1 VREDELA
8 QLLLPE
14 VMEEIGRS
22 SDEDPAAFALRNSGR
37 TDIPVRAIAEQ
48 IACRKKASKKLPQLS
63 TRAMLYTSRAL
74 EQASAERVAAY
85 RATQMSGQ
93 RAIDLS
99 GGLGIDSCFLAGA
112 FSHIDFVERDPLLCR
127 LAAHT
132 MQVLER
138 KNVSIHCGETFAVLD
153 SIPSGT
159 LDWIF
164 VDPDRREAGRRRVGL
179 SESSPDVVS
188 GHRKLIG
195 KAPRVCIK
203 ASPAL
208 ELSGLKSELPS
219 LSSIIVVSLDRQ
231 CRESMLMLLE
241 GTAEEKEPERKAVCL
256 HSSGVGEYEVS
267 GREGVERR
275 IATEAGPFFFEPDPA
290 IIKAGLSAEVAEEF
304 GLDFLNHSVDYL
316 TGSPAA
322 EGFPGRAFRLVA
334 VTPYKPKLFR
344 RFLKEHQISGASI
357 QRRDFP
363 LSPEELRRLYR
374 LKESSSRFLFFSR
387 NAAGEPTVFFCL
399 SRLRPEAGEAP

>member
-1 VREDELA
+1 MREDELE
-8 QLLLPE
+8 LLLRPE
-14 VMEEIGRS
+14 VMEEIGRNA
-22 SDEDPAAFALRNSGR
+22 DEDPAAYAMRNAGR

-48 IACRKKASKKLPQLS
+48 IACRKKAAKKLPRLS
-63 TRAMLYTSRAL
+63 TRPLLYTSRAL
-74 EQASAERVAAY
+74 EQASAERVAGY
-85 RATQMSGQ
+85 RASQMSGQ

-99 GGLGIDSCFLAGA
+99 GGLGIDSSFLAGA
-112 FSHIDFVERDPLLCR
+112 FARIDFVERDPLLCR
-127 LAAHT
+127 LASHT

-138 KNVSIHCGETFAVLD
+138 KNVAIQCGDAFAVLD
-153 SIPSGT
+153 SIPSGI

-164 VDPDRREAGRRRVGL
+164 VDPDRRESGRRRVGL

-188 GHRKLIG
+188 GHNELIH
-195 KAPRVCIK
+195 KAPGVCIK

-208 ELSGLKSELPS
+208 ELSGLKRELPS

-231 CRESMLMLLE
+231 CRESMLILLK
-241 GTAEEKEPERKAVCL
+241 GTAQEKEPERKAVCL
-256 HSSGVGEYEVS
+256 HSSGIGEYEVS

-275 IATEAGPFFFEPDPA
+275 VTAEPGPCFFEPDPA

-304 GLDFLNHSVDYL
+304 GLEFLNHSVDYL
-316 TGSPAA
+316 TGGPSEAV
-322 EGFPGRAFRLVA
+322 FPGRAFRLVA
-334 VTPYKPKLFR
+334 LTPYKPKLFR
-344 RFLKEHQISGASI
+344 RFLKEHQIFGASI

-387 NAAGEPTVFFCL
+387 NAAGEATVYFCL
-399 SRLRPEAGEAP
+399 SLRPEGEEAP